1 MYVSDKWCK
10 QITVKETICSPDVEL
25 LCLSMRP
32 HYLPREFGNIIIA
45 AVYVPPSGNAD
56 RAAAR
61 IAECAQLQ
69 HTPGAPVFFLGDF
82 NHCKLETALPGFE
95 QFVKCD
101 TRNNAILDKCYGNIK
116 GGYSAKPKP
125 PLSNSD
131 HNTIHLIPAY
141 KSVFKSSKPEHKTV
155 NVWSDDAIETLK
167 GCFLCTDWSLFHALE
182 LDEATVTITDYIE
195 FCVGIVVPKK
205 TS

>member
-1 MYVSDKWCK
+1 M
-10 QITVKETICSPDVEL
+10 
-25 LCLSMRP
+25 
-32 HYLPREFGNIIIA
+32 
-45 AVYVPPSGNAD
+45 
-56 RAAAR
+56 
-61 IAECAQLQ
+61 
-69 HTPGAPVFFLGDF
+69 
-82 NHCKLETALPGFE
+82 PGFE

-141 KSVFKSSKPEHKTV
+141 NSVFKSSKPEHKTV

-167 GCFLCTDWSLFHALE
+167 GCFMCTDCSLFHALE

-205 TS
+205 EIVVYPNNKPYVT

>member
-1 MYVSDKWCK
+1 MFH
-10 QITVKETICSPDVEL
+10 P
-25 LCLSMRP
+25 
-32 HYLPREFGNIIIA
+32 
-45 AVYVPPSGNAD
+45 
-56 RAAAR
+56 AAAC
-61 IAECAQLQ
+61 IAECAHEQLQ
-69 HTPGAPVFFLGDF
+69 RTPGAPVFFLGYF

-155 NVWSDDAIETLK
+155 NVWSDDAIET
-167 GCFLCTDWSLFHALE
+167 
-182 LDEATVTITDYIE
+182 V
-195 FCVGIVVPKK
+195 
-205 TS
+205 

>member
-1 MYVSDKWCK
+1 MCVSDKRCK
-10 QITVKETICSPDVEL
+10 QFTVKKTIEEL

-32 HYLPREFGNIIIA
+32 NYLPREFGNIIIA

-82 NHCKLETALPGFE
+82 NHCKRDTALPGFE

-101 TRNNAILDKCYGNIK
+101 TRNNKILDKC
-116 GGYSAKPKP
+116 
-125 PLSNSD
+125 
-131 HNTIHLIPAY
+131 
-141 KSVFKSSKPEHKTV
+141 
-155 NVWSDDAIETLK
+155 
-167 GCFLCTDWSLFHALE
+167 
-182 LDEATVTITDYIE
+182 
-195 FCVGIVVPKK
+195 
-205 TS
+205 